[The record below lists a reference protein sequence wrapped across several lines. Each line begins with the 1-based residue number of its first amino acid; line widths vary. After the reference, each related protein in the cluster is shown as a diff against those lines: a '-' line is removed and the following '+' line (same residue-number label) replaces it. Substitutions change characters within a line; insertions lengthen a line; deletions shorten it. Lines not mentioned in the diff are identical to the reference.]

1 MAITTTPSF
10 GFDFHRSPDEVEDL
24 YVSFIQGGIVQFRV
38 HREKITFTGTIGV
51 FQLTEDDCKNFSHA
65 NYVQIQVGVV
75 ENSGE
80 SYVVNSVT
88 VPVYYADYSNPE
100 IIGFKD
106 DEISVDYTAQILYA
120 LSPTASVSDITDGA
134 RITVTDKTGTTSED
148 VYDGATGPTGA
159 TGPAGPQGPQGPKGD
174 TGDTGPQGPQG
185 ETGATGATG
194 PQGPKGE
201 KGDTGATGATGPAGP
216 AGPQGPQGE
225 KGETGATGA
234 TGPQGP
240 KGDTGATGPQGPK
253 GDTGA
258 TGPQGPAGLGLPSGG
273 TAGQFLVKN
282 SATDYDT
289 GWVTIPNANGVSF

>member
-10 GFDFHRSPDEVEDL
+10 GFDFHRSPDEVKDL

-134 RITVTDKTGTTSED
+134 RITVTDKNGTTSED
-148 VYDGATGPTGA
+148 IYDGDTGPAGATGPV
-159 TGPAGPQGPQGPKGD
+159 GPQGPQGPKGD
-174 TGDTGPQGPQG
+174 TGATGPQGSQG

-194 PQGPKGE
+194 PQGPKG
-201 KGDTGATGATGPAGP
+201 DTGAT
-216 AGPQGPQGE
+216 GPQGPQGE
-225 KGETGATGA
+225 TGATGA
-234 TGPQGP
+234 QGP

-258 TGPQGPAGLGLPSGG
+258 TGPQGPAGLGFPAGG
-273 TAGQFLVKN
+273 SAGQFLVKN

-289 GWVTIPNANGVSF
+289 KWVTIPSANGVSF